1 MDLKITKKLVNS
13 NKNCMINV
21 IKAKGSPMCYLLKR
35 DITQYIN

>member
-21 IKAKGSPMCYLLKR
+21 IKAKGSHMCYLLKEE
-35 DITQYIN
+35 ILHNI